1 MRQAGKR
8 PKLMAIMLCLR
19 CYLSRR
25 RVDPLVRRL
34 IQSFQAKLEVA
45 IGRGGAHIA
54 PMDIF
59 SRFEAKVMTSGR
71 WFVSVTTGYGPDSHV
86 GNFAT
91 DKDAKDWILTKS
103 RYWPGKPATP

>member
-8 PKLMAIMLCLR
+8 RKSTAIMLYLQ
-19 CYLSRR
+19 CYPSRR
-25 RVDPLVRRL
+25 RVDPLVRWL

-45 IGRGGAHIA
+45 IGRAGAHIA

-59 SRFEAKVMTSGR
+59 PRFEAKLMTSGR

-86 GNFAT
+86 GDFAT
-91 DKDAKDWILTKS
+91 DKDAKDWISTKS